1 MHERFAAF
9 DRDGHRIAAVRTH
22 IEDEVEPEGAPPENP
37 AASFLR
43 RVIGE
48 LLAASNPALEIECFA
63 LATGIAYTEN
73 NSPSEADIARRYAV
87 SRQAVSRRCIEI
99 REAMGG
105 IPSTAMRSDRNR
117 ARCRRARAERLT
129 RLEP

>member
-1 MHERFAAF
+1 MPAERYAAF
-9 DRDGHRIAAVRTH
+9 DRDGRRIAAVRTA
-22 IEDEVEPEGAPPENP
+22 IEDDVEPGSAPPANP
-37 AASFLR
+37 VADCLR

-48 LLAASNPALEIECFA
+48 LLAATNKPLEIECFA
-63 LATGIAYTEN
+63 LVTAIAYDG
-73 NSPSEADIARRYAV
+73 SSEAEIARRYAV

-105 IPSTAMRSDRNR
+105 IPSMAMRGDRNR
-117 ARCRRARAERLT
+117 ARCRASRAARLT